1 MTVNVYIYHIAIQA
15 QRQSMSFAEVQSRQ
29 SRLLEDAQ
37 KQVSDIT
44 ASVTIQLVVQV
55 QQQAEKLRQAE
66 LKLKEAE
73 FMSKEKAMVS
83 DR

>member
-1 MTVNVYIYHIAIQA
+1 MMSLYYDDHVTPQA
-15 QRQSMSFAEVQSRQ
+15 QRQSMSFAEAQSRQ
-29 SRLLEDAQ
+29 SRLLEEAQ
-37 KQVSDIT
+37 KQVSD
-44 ASVTIQLVVQV
+44 VTIAIMVELVVQV
-55 QQQAEKLRQAE
+55 QEQADKLREAE

>member
-1 MTVNVYIYHIAIQA
+1 
-15 QRQSMSFAEVQSRQ
+15 MSFAEAQSRQ
-29 SRLLEDAQ
+29 SRLLEEAQ
-37 KQVSDIT
+37 KQVSDIIT
-44 ASVTIQLVVQV
+44 SIIVELVVQV
-55 QQQAEKLRQAE
+55 QEQADKLREAE